1 MSVFTTVSNDDIVP
15 FLQRYSLGQLVELKG
30 ISAGVTNT
38 NYFVTTTHGRYVL
51 TLFETLRADE
61 LPYYVNLMV
70 HLAQHGIAVAAP
82 IANLQHQY
90 IDELNG
96 KPTLLV
102 PCLPGAVIDNP
113 NAEQCGQVGE
123 MLAQMHLAAAS
134 YSGKMDNPRGPQWWS
149 ATAQKMYP
157 FMSEADAALLHAEV
171 ALQSEHKFDQLPQ
184 GVIHAD
190 LFRDNALMNG
200 DQVGGFIDFYYAC
213 NDILLYDL
221 AITLNDWCVLEN
233 GDIDDARARA
243 MLAGYQSV
251 RPLTEAE
258 MADWPIMLRAA
269 ALRFWVSRLL
279 DFYQPAEG
287 EMTFAKDPS
296 HFQRVIAHHAAR
308 QNFWMN

>member
-1 MSVFTTVSNDDIVP
+1 MSVFTTVETSDLIP
-15 FLQRYSLGQLVELKG
+15 FLQRYSLGQLLELKG

-38 NYFVTTTHGRYVL
+38 NYFVTTTHGKYVL

-61 LPYYVNLMV
+61 LPFYVNLMV

-102 PCLPGAVIDNP
+102 PCLPGAVIENP

-134 YSGKMDNPRGPQWWS
+134 YTAHMPNPRGPAWWS
-149 ATAQKMYP
+149 EIAATMYP
-157 FMSEADAALLHAEV
+157 HMSEADAAQLHFEV
-171 ALQSEHKFDQLPQ
+171 QLQSEHQHDNLPK

-200 DQVGGFIDFYYAC
+200 EYVGGFIDFYYAC
-213 NDILLYDL
+213 NDVLLYDL

-233 GDIDDARARA
+233 GDIDAERARA
-243 MLAGYQSV
+243 MLSSYQSV
-251 RPLTEAE
+251 RALNSDEIA
-258 MADWPIMLRAA
+258 AWPILLRAA

-279 DFYQPAEG
+279 DFYQPAAG

-296 HFQRVIAHHAAR
+296 HFQRVISLHATR
-308 QNFWMN
+308 QDFWL

>member
-1 MSVFTTVSNDDIVP
+1 MSVFTTVSTADLQP

-61 LPYYVNLMV
+61 LPFYVNLMV

-82 IANLQHQY
+82 IANLSHQY

-96 KPTLLV
+96 RPTLIV

-113 NAEQCGQVGE
+113 NANQCREVGE
-123 MLAQMHLAAAS
+123 MLAQMHQAAGS
-134 YSGKMDNPRGPQWWS
+134 YTAQMPNPRGPAWWS
-149 ATAQKMYP
+149 ATAQTMYP
-157 FMSEADAALLHAEV
+157 HMSLEDAALLHQEV
-171 ALQSEHKFDQLPQ
+171 ALQSTHQRDQLPR

-200 DQVGGFIDFYYAC
+200 AAVGGFIDFYYAC
-213 NDILLYDL
+213 NDVLLYDL

-233 GDIDDARARA
+233 GDIDDERAQA

-251 RPLTEAE
+251 RTLNDAE
-258 MADWPIMLRAA
+258 RADWPLILRAA

-279 DFYQPAEG
+279 DFYQPAAG
-287 EMTFAKDPS
+287 EMTFAKDPG
-296 HFQRVIAHHAAR
+296 HFQRVIAHHAQR
-308 QNFWMN
+308 SNFWIE

>member
-1 MSVFTTVSNDDIVP
+1 MSVFTTVGTDDIIP

-38 NYFVTTTHGRYVL
+38 NYFVTTTHGKYVL

-61 LPYYVNLMV
+61 LPFYVNLMV

-90 IDELNG
+90 VDELNG

-102 PCLPGAVIDNP
+102 PCLPGAVIDMP
-113 NAEQCGQVGE
+113 NATQCSQVGE

-134 YSGKMDNPRGPQWWS
+134 YSAHMPNPRGPTWWS
-149 ATAQKMYP
+149 SIAQTMYP
-157 FMSEADAALLHAEV
+157 YMNEADAAQLHAEV
-171 ALQSEHKFDQLPQ
+171 QLQSEHQHDSLPK

-200 DQVGGFIDFYYAC
+200 EQVGGFIDFYYAC
-213 NDILLYDL
+213 NDVLLYDL

-233 GDIDDARARA
+233 GDIDDERATA
-243 MLAGYQSV
+243 MLSAYQSV
-251 RPLTEAE
+251 RPLNTEEIQA
-258 MADWPIMLRAA
+258 WPIMLRAA

-279 DFYQPAEG
+279 DFYQPAAG

-296 HFQRVIAHHAAR
+296 HFQRVIAHHTLR
-308 QNFWMN
+308 RNFWI